1 MTNSQEAAKDAE
13 GELLKMNV
21 NDECGLYT
29 TNVVIM
35 DVMLWKYE
43 KNTWIINEKFGTK
56 KFTIKV

>member
-35 DVMLWKYE
+35 DVMLWSMRKTRE
-43 KNTWIINEKFGTK
+43 
-56 KFTIKV
+56 